1 MLKFWYFFLLLHL
14 LIQQLDANPGLKV
27 RITQKGLDYGKEIGL
42 EILKQR
48 IKEESFPDWSGQE
61 KSGVGDVDYTISGV
75 RINTIEFPD
84 ASVSLIPGI
93 GIKLSTQRAYATVS
107 VNWSIR
113 TWLFKDS
120 GSGTVSISGVFITA
134 VFTMSQDSTG
144 HPSMSLDSCQ
154 MNIRGVEVKL
164 NGTIS
169 WLYKFFTKYLEK
181 PIQRSLDTHSCP
193 NIRQGIQQID
203 AQLRTLQ
210 APTQIDAFA
219 QIDYSLVNSPGV
231 FQSYIDLDLKG
242 AIYPVGN
249 WTDLAFVPAPFILP
263 DKSDS
268 MLYFGIS
275 EYFFR
280 SASLA
285 YYTAGAFNITIVE
298 ELSSY
303 FNVTTETFGSIIPEI
318 AEYYVEARPAMLN
331 LRAAAAPVVS
341 LQTDTFTLEICATM
355 EVLAV
360 LPDST
365 TQSIFTV
372 NIIANTSASLT
383 IFEQKLI
390 GSLCLNRFQLF
401 LADSSVGFFEV
412 SLLDNFLS
420 YVLRNGVIPAA
431 NAKLKKGFPL
441 PNLDQITLLRPVV
454 KVNEGYLLISTDI
467 DYKL

>member
-1 MLKFWYFFLLLHL
+1 MLKFWCFFLLLHL

-27 RITQKGLDYGKEIGL
+27 RITQKGLDYGREMGM

-61 KSGVGDVDYTISGV
+61 KSGFGDVDYTISGLRV
-75 RINTIEFPD
+75 STIEFPD
-84 ASVSLIPGI
+84 ASISLIPGI
-93 GIKLSTQRAYATVS
+93 GIELSTQQAYAILNA
-107 VNWSIR
+107 NWSIR

-120 GSGTVSISGVFITA
+120 GRSTVSVSGVFITA

-144 HPSMSLDSCQ
+144 HLSMSLDSCR
-154 MNIRGVEVKL
+154 MSIKGVEVQL
-164 NGTIS
+164 NGKIS

-181 PIQRSLDTHSCP
+181 PIHRNLDKHSCP

-203 AQLRTLQ
+203 AQLTTLQ
-210 APTQIDAFA
+210 VPTQIDAFT
-219 QIDYSLVNSPGV
+219 QIDYSLVNFPGV
-231 FQSYIDLDLKG
+231 FKSYIDLDLKG

-249 WTDLAFVPAPFILP
+249 WTDPSFVPAPFTFP

-268 MLYFGIS
+268 MLYLGIS
-275 EYFFR
+275 EYFFKY
-280 SASLA
+280 ASLA

-318 AEYYVEARPAMLN
+318 AQCYVEVRPTLLN
-331 LRAAAAPVVS
+331 LMASAAPVVS
-341 LQTDTFTLEICATM
+341 LQTDTFSLEIPASM

-365 TQSIFTV
+365 TQLMFTV
-372 NIIANTSASLT
+372 NIIANTSVSLT

-390 GSLCLNRFQLF
+390 GSLCLNRFQLS
-401 LADSSVGFFEV
+401 LDDSSVGFFEV
-412 SLLDNFLS
+412 SLLENFLS

-431 NAKLKKGFPL
+431 NAKLKNGFPL
-441 PNLDQITLLRPVV
+441 PNLDHITLLRPVI
-454 KVNEGYLLISTDI
+454 KVNQGYLLISTDI
-467 DYKL
+467 NYIL